1 MIRLLIFLLW
11 VVFAA
16 FVITAMLS
24 LGESVK
30 IEAFGWRLDAPAG
43 VAGAGLALFAGAA
56 GLLVSLWRDWTGM
69 RRRGVLRG
77 VLKRRDKGVTALVD
91 AAIAHQ
97 AADYR
102 KAEKLAA
109 KAAKLLDRDAVV
121 TLFRPAPAPAPVEI
135 EIEVPPPPPLP
146 EPEPEPEL
154 LLPPAEDVA
163 APPETAPEPAPLAPP
178 DAAATPPD
186 EAAIE
191 EALDR
196 DVAAARGVS

>member
-11 VVFAA
+11 VVLAA
-16 FVITAMLS
+16 FAFTVILS

-43 VAGAGLALFAGAA
+43 VAGATLALFAAVT
-56 GLLVSLWRDWTGM
+56 GLLVSLWKDWTGM
-69 RRRGVLRG
+69 RRRAVLRG
-77 VLKRRDKGVTALVD
+77 VLKRRDRGVTALVD
-91 AAIAHQ
+91 AALAHQ

-109 KAAKLLDRDAVV
+109 KAAKLLDRDAIAS
-121 TLFRPAPAPAPVEI
+121 LFRPVPAPAPVEI
-135 EIEVPPPPPLP
+135 ELEAPPPESLP

-154 LLPPAEDVA
+154 LPPPTEETA
-163 APPETAPEPAPLAPP
+163 APPPEVPSAPTPP
-178 DAAATPPD
+178 DAAPAPPE
-186 EAAIE
+186 EAAVE